1 MLTGG
6 RGGADGDTR
15 SPLEAYYMQNAT
27 ALAWPPSD
35 ALGSASIPASGCA
48 R

>member
-6 RGGADGDTR
+6 RGGADGDNCA
-15 SPLEAYYMQNAT
+15 PLEAYHVQNTT

-48 R
+48 P